1 MVSFCRQ
8 HALQY
13 SWVQGRCW
21 QRDCFLWKKEKEK
34 MWTVCRHGERL
45 AVFEATDLT
54 KPAMVFVAARWRYL
68 RAEEVLL
75 LHFVIIIGAGKAPS
89 AFFFMQVIIA
99 LHWWQSQSQNF
110 STLCTLWFFHLS
122 YFFYQNCL
130 ILWTS
135 LSIPIRPVFASVYF
149 PYFTLNLWE
158 INVRWYRDITSHRW
172 QILICAFSPSDREQS
187 YCKNRTLCN
196 DRHG

>member
-13 SWVQGRCW
+13 SWVPGRCW

-75 LHFVIIIGAGKAPS
+75 LHFGIIIGAGKAPS
-89 AFFFMQVIIA
+89 AFFYMQVIIA
-99 LHWWQSQSQNF
+99 LHWWQGNPSLSISQPSLL
-110 STLCTLWFFHLS
+110 SDFFIS
-122 YFFYQNCL
+122 PNFFYQNCL

-149 PYFTLNLWE
+149 PYFTLNLGE
-158 INVRWYRDITSHRW
+158 
-172 QILICAFSPSDREQS
+172 PS
-187 YCKNRTLCN
+187 N
-196 DRHG
+196 